1 METSRGSRRRYHS
14 SVTEATALSLDECT
28 TALDTS
34 PPPPVI
40 ISQISDVANRK
51 REMTREIPFSALKLG
66 DELGS
71 GTFWTLQ
78 KAELV
83 DSESSDV
90 SLSVVVKLLKG

>member
-1 METSRGSRRRYHS
+1 M
-14 SVTEATALSLDECT
+14 TEATALSLDEST
-28 TALDTS
+28 SPLDTS
-34 PPPPVI
+34 PLPPVI
-40 ISQISDVANRK
+40 ISQLRDVSNQK
-51 REMTREIPFSALKLG
+51 KGMTREIPFSALNLG

-90 SLSVVVKLLKG
+90 SMTVTVKLLKGQ